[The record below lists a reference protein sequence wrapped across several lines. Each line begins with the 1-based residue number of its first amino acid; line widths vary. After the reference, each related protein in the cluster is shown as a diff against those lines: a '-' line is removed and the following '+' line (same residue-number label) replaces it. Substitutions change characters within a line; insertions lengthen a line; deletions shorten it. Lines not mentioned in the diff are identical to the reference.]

1 MNQHPS
7 ELRFHDIDLKNE
19 QQVTLLTPRRRPGF
33 LAKALFI
40 SMDVLYGKKG
50 SLSKFKVLEVIARVP
65 YQAWENVAYIAQTHM
80 HGKPGFARRIFEFV
94 KEDLVQSK
102 GVKESFLLHRFL
114 PQPLAFFYYHISW
127 FLYVINPRLS
137 YALNADFEDHAEHEY
152 MKFADENPELENE
165 PFESDFRSDYGD
177 FGNLADLFRQIAL
190 DERHHKEQSLERM
203 AGPRFS

>member
-1 MNQHPS
+1 M
-7 ELRFHDIDLKNE
+7 
-19 QQVTLLTPRRRPGF
+19 
-33 LAKALFI
+33 
-40 SMDVLYGKKG
+40 
-50 SLSKFKVLEVIARVP
+50 
-65 YQAWENVAYIAQTHM
+65 
-80 HGKPGFARRIFEFV
+80 
-94 KEDLVQSK
+94 
-102 GVKESFLLHRFL
+102 LHRFL